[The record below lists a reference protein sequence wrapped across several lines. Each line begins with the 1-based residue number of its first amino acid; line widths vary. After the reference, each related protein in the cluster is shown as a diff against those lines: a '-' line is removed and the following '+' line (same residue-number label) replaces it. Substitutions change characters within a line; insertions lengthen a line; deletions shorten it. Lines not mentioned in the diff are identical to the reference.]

1 MKVEHMVWFKWNE
14 GVSASQAEQYMADLR
29 ALVGKVPGII
39 ALKCGVNFT
48 DRARGF
54 THGLSVTLES
64 REGLK
69 VYADHPE
76 HMAVATRIRK
86 DAEVMAMDFEF

>member
-1 MKVEHMVWFKWNE
+1 MVWFKWNE
-14 GVSASQAEQYMADLR
+14 GVTPAQIEQHLSGLR
-29 ALVGKVPGII
+29 SLTEKVPGII
-39 ALKCGVNFT
+39 ALKCGLNFT

-64 REGLK
+64 LEGLK
-69 VYADHPE
+69 IYADHPE
-76 HMAVATRIRK
+76 HMAVATKIRS